1 MIIQSLGSATSLY
14 STLTKSSVQR
24 QEATTSTAQPA
35 DTVTISDAAKALA
48 AGGNEATQSKPDFE
62 HMTRKDLADWMNG
75 EIKSGRMSL
84 DDSSAFMAM
93 TIKIPVNT
101 GPINSASLD
110 NQEQLNF
117 VQKAKDG
124 LAWAEQNND
133 KTTQTMLLKA
143 LNIMGS

>member
-1 MIIQSLGSATSLY
+1 
-14 STLTKSSVQR
+14 
-24 QEATTSTAQPA
+24 
-35 DTVTISDAAKALA
+35 
-48 AGGNEATQSKPDFE
+48 
-62 HMTRKDLADWMNG
+62 
-75 EIKSGRMSL
+75 MSL